1 MRLPRWKAGPEEQA
15 GHYHCVSRVVD
26 KNRVFEEREREK
38 FRSLLHEY
46 SLFCGVELL
55 TWCILSNH
63 FHILIKVPQKPTTP
77 PPVEELIERLEHLT
91 SSALTAATARQMLE
105 RFRAAGQED
114 AVERLR
120 QMLWAQML
128 DLSQFM
134 KLLKQRFSQWFNRV
148 HDREG
153 TLWEGRFRSTLVEGN
168 SPALA
173 TVAAYIDLNPVR
185 AGLVDDPKDYRWC
198 GYAEA
203 VASDASAR
211 KGLAAALGVGVNG
224 VLEEYRKL
232 LFRQGEEREGT
243 DEQGRP
249 LRRGFDRETMLK
261 VLAEG
266 GTLPP
271 SEYLKLR
278 VRYWIDGAVLG
289 SREYVN
295 SVFERH
301 RERFGPRRTTG
312 ARPVRGLSGL
322 AVSCLR
328 DLRVRV
334 AG

>member
-1 MRLPRWKAGPEEQA
+1 
-15 GHYHCVSRVVD
+15 
-26 KNRVFEEREREK
+26 
-38 FRSLLHEY
+38 
-46 SLFCGVELL
+46 
-55 TWCILSNH
+55 
-63 FHILIKVPQKPTTP
+63 
-77 PPVEELIERLEHLT
+77 
-91 SSALTAATARQMLE
+91 
-105 RFRAAGQED
+105 
-114 AVERLR
+114 
-120 QMLWAQML
+120 
-128 DLSQFM
+128 
-134 KLLKQRFSQWFNRV
+134 
-148 HDREG
+148 
-153 TLWEGRFRSTLVEGN
+153 VEGN

-203 VASDASAR
+203 AASDTSAR
-211 KGLAAALGVGVNG
+211 KGLAAALGIGVDG
-224 VLEEYRKL
+224 LLEEYRKL

-266 GTLPP
+266 GTLPC

-278 VRYWIDGAVLG
+278 IRYWIDGAVLG

-301 RERFGPRRTTG
+301 RDRFGPRRTTG
-312 ARPVRGLSGL
+312 ARAVRGLSGL
-322 AVSCLR
+322 ALSCLR